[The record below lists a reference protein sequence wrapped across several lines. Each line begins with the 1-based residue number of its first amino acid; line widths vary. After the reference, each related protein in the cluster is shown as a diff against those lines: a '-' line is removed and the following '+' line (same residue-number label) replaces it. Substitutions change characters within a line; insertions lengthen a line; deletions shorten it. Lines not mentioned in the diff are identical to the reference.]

1 MAKNSAESDE
11 TATLILNVAER
22 LVAVRGFNGFSY
34 GDAAKE
40 LGITRAALHY
50 HFANKAD
57 LGEALITRYSDR
69 FTDVLANIDSQES
82 DAMAK
87 LEGYAELYLDVLREG
102 RMCLCGMLAAESETL
117 PLAMQDAVT
126 RFFRANHSWLSA
138 VLAQGAD
145 VGTIELKGSPDETAW
160 LVVNTLEG
168 ATPLA
173 RPLHDVAIPSDFD
186 TTTAIGTTARIASW
200 RVARR
205 STSSAKRRLHT
216 HLA

>member
-126 RFFRANHSWLSA
+126 RFFRVNHSWLSA

-168 ATPLA
+168 AMLLA
-173 RPLHDVAIPSDFD
+173 RPLHDVAILQTS
-186 TTTAIGTTARIASW
+186 IQQLLSGLQRGS
-200 RVARR
+200 RVGA
-205 STSSAKRRLHT
+205 
-216 HLA
+216 